1 MKTIVV
7 RHRNSGYSTTITP
20 LAEDAKYWYDYVLQH
35 SFYFLIH
42 IDEQSLQP
50 DLYLSSCLHL

>member
-20 LAEDAKYWYDYVLQH
+20 LAEDSKYWY
-35 SFYFLIH
+35 LIETTGKNILDDLRYAK
-42 IDEQSLQP
+42 IDFDFMGEK
-50 DLYLSSCLHL
+50 

>member
-20 LAEDAKYWYDYVLQH
+20 LAEDSKYWYVLETKGKNILDALR
-35 SFYFLIH
+35 YTK
-42 IDEQSLQP
+42 IDFDFMGEK
-50 DLYLSSCLHL
+50 

>member
-20 LAEDAKYWYDYVLQH
+20 LAEDSKYWYILETKGKNISDALRY
-35 SFYFLIH
+35 SK
-42 IDEQSLQP
+42 IDF
-50 DLYLSSCLHL
+50 DFMGAK